1 MASRSVSSS
10 VALDAPESRGR
21 DACPGNSTSRSDLH
35 DGCAGTESQLS
46 GRGNLNPIDAFRSRR
61 RVVEIAL
68 NHIDGG
74 KKRKPDAA
82 VNVKRAAA
90 ETARSGPKN

>member
-1 MASRSVSSS
+1 M
-10 VALDAPESRGR
+10 
-21 DACPGNSTSRSDLH
+21 
-35 DGCAGTESQLS
+35 SQLS

-90 ETARSGPKN
+90 ETARRGPKNRPWNSL

>member
-1 MASRSVSSS
+1 
-10 VALDAPESRGR
+10 
-21 DACPGNSTSRSDLH
+21 
-35 DGCAGTESQLS
+35 
-46 GRGNLNPIDAFRSRR
+46 
-61 RVVEIAL
+61 VVEIAL

-90 ETARSGPKN
+90 ETARRGPKNRPWNTL